1 VSVHKSD
8 LKTFKFPEF
17 QKRICFMLMLAGVV
31 VLGLGFSGFY
41 ANPQRAWANFLLNG
55 IYFVTVAVFGLFFV
69 ALHYLTG
76 AKWSEAI
83 RKIPEAM
90 SQYLPVGAGLMLVG
104 LFGIHHLYEWA
115 HGSHAMGGHA
125 GHGDFGKSVFLSP
138 AFFAIRMAL
147 VLGLWVWFAR
157 VFKNISRQRDEGV
170 AENSAMRWSA
180 IFVIVFALS
189 FALASFD
196 WIMSLE
202 PHWFSTV
209 FAVYHFSGVFVA
221 GMAVIAIMVIVLSD
235 LKILKAVNENH
246 IHDLGKYLFA
256 FTLFWAYIW
265 FCQFM
270 LIWYG
275 NIPEETV
282 YYAQRIRGDWAW
294 LFYFNLFINFIVPF
308 GVLLS
313 RASKRNSALVFRVA
327 ILLLIGH
334 WLDLYLL
341 IMPPVTGA
349 ASNIGLM
356 EVAVAFG
363 FAGAFALTV
372 GRSLEKSPIL
382 PAASPLLSESLHHHQ

>member
-1 VSVHKSD
+1 MSVQLD
-8 LKTFKFPEF
+8 EPKTFKFPAL
-17 QKRICFMLMLAGVV
+17 QKRICFLLMLVGMIA
-31 VLGLGFSGFY
+31 LGLGFSGVY
-41 ANPQRAWANFLLNG
+41 GNPQRAWANFLLNG

-76 AKWSEAI
+76 AKWSEVI
-83 RKIPEAM
+83 RKIPEAV
-90 SQYLPVGAGLMLVG
+90 SQYIPVGAGLMLVG
-104 LFGIHHLYEWA
+104 LFGVDHLYEWT
-115 HGSHAMGGHA
+115 HGTHEVPGHG
-125 GHGDFGKSVFLSP
+125 GHGDYGKSVFLSTV
-138 AFFAIRMAL
+138 FFAIRMAV
-147 VLGLWVWFAR
+147 VLGLWVWFAK
-157 VFKNISRQRDEGV
+157 VFKNISRQKDEGV
-170 AENSAMRWSA
+170 AVKTTMRWSA
-180 IFVIVFALS
+180 IFMIVFALS

-235 LKILKAVNENH
+235 LNILKAVNENH

-282 YYAQRIRGDWAW
+282 YFAQRIKGDWAW

-313 RASKRNSALVFRVA
+313 RAAKRNSALVFRVA

-334 WLDLYLL
+334 WLDLYLM

-349 ASNIGLM
+349 ASNIGLT

-363 FAGAFALTV
+363 FAGVFALTV
-372 GRSLEKSPIL
+372 GTALEKSPIL
-382 PAASPLLSESLHHHQ
+382 PAASLLLTESQHHHQ